1 MCLLCIFE
9 SNLYDWISP
18 RFEYNRNIYF
28 CITIGNVTSYCTM
41 LCLTWGHI
49 QIWSSYN
56 FENIMCY
63 WNLKV
68 WVELYETIWEMYP
81 CMSKVYYLFI
91 QIIYFFGKLMNLKY
105 AAKYFFTIF
114 YHIYMLW
121 WLLCVILWS
130 KNFELSL
137 QGNRIFHLSPGHG
150 LKWDIA
156 G

>member
-1 MCLLCIFE
+1 MFIVYFL
-9 SNLYDWISP
+9 NQ
-18 RFEYNRNIYF
+18 IYMTGFLPDSSTIETYIF

-121 WLLCVILWS
+121 WFLCGILWS